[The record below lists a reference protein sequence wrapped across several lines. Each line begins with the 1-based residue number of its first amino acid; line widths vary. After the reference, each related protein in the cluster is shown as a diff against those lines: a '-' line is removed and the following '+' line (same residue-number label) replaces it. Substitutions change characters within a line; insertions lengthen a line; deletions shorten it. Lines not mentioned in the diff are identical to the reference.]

1 MDRQRDF
8 TRGVTAAAP
17 SVYGCAMTL
26 RSALFLPASNP
37 RALAK
42 ARTLPADAVIL
53 DLEDAVAPDAKAI
66 ARQAAVAAI
75 HEGGFGARV
84 LVVRT
89 NGLDTPYATD
99 DLAALA
105 TTRPAAVLIPKVDDV
120 ATLAAARAAL
130 GPGVPLWA
138 MIETCRGILSLGSI
152 AGAATGL
159 GLTALVA
166 GTNDLAKEM
175 RLPSPAA
182 PEALLPLR
190 VQIIVAARSAGLI
203 ALDGVCNALDAPE
216 RLAAECAEGRRLGF
230 DGKTLIHPN
239 QIAAANMGFGP
250 DAAEIAW
257 ARRIVAAFADPTQAA
272 LGAIRLDGQ
281 MVERL
286 HLAQAER
293 ILSLIPPLQGEVAG
307 RRPDGRV

>member
-1 MDRQRDF
+1 
-8 TRGVTAAAP
+8 
-17 SVYGCAMTL
+17 MTL

-37 RALAK
+37 RAVAK
-42 ARTLPADAVIL
+42 ARRLDSDAVIL
-53 DLEDAVAPDAKAI
+53 DLEDAVAPDAKAM
-66 ARQAAVAAI
+66 ARDAAVAAVR
-75 HEGGFGARV
+75 EGGFGERV

-89 NGLDTPYATD
+89 NGLDSPHATD

-105 TTRPAAVLIPKVDDV
+105 ETRPAAVLIPKVDDV
-120 ATLAAARAAL
+120 ATLAVARAAL
-130 GPGVPLWA
+130 GPEVPLWA
-138 MIETCRGILSLGSI
+138 MIETCRGILSLGAI
-152 AGAATGL
+152 AQAATGL
-159 GLTALVA
+159 GLTALIA

-175 RLPSPAA
+175 RLPSPPA

-190 VQIIVAARSAGLI
+190 VQIVVAARSAGLI

-216 RLAAECAEGRRLGF
+216 QLAAECAEGRRLGF

-239 QIAAANMGFGP
+239 QIAAANAGFGP

-257 ARRIVAAFADPTQAA
+257 ARRVVEAFADPEQAA

-286 HLAQAER
+286 HLAEAER
-293 ILSLIPPLQGEVAG
+293 ILALVQRSAE
-307 RRPDGRV
+307 

>member
-1 MDRQRDF
+1 
-8 TRGVTAAAP
+8 
-17 SVYGCAMTL
+17 MTI
-26 RSALFLPASNP
+26 RSALFLPASHP

-42 ARTLPADAVIL
+42 ARTLDSDAVII
-53 DLEDAVAPDAKAI
+53 DLEDAVAPDLKAS
-66 ARQAAVAAI
+66 ARDAAVAAVR
-75 HEGGFGARV
+75 EGGFGERMLA
-84 LVVRT
+84 VRT
-89 NGLDTPYATD
+89 NGLDTPWAAE

-105 TTRPAAVLIPKVDDV
+105 KDRPAAVLIPKVDDV

-138 MIETCRGILSLGSI
+138 MIETCRGILSLGAI
-152 AGAATGL
+152 AQAATAL
-159 GLTALVA
+159 GLTALIA

-175 RLPSPAA
+175 RLPSPPA

-190 VQIIVAARSAGLI
+190 VQIVVAARSAGLI
-203 ALDGVCNALDAPE
+203 ALDGVCNALNAPE

-239 QIAAANMGFGP
+239 QIMAANAGFGP
-250 DAAEIAW
+250 DTAEIAW
-257 ARRIVAAFADPTQAA
+257 AQRVVEAFADPEQAA

-286 HLAQAER
+286 HLAEAER
-293 ILSLIPPLQGEVAG
+293 ILALVCH
-307 RRPDGRV
+307 

>member
-1 MDRQRDF
+1 
-8 TRGVTAAAP
+8 
-17 SVYGCAMTL
+17 MTI

-37 RALAK
+37 RAIAK
-42 ARTLPADAVIL
+42 ARTVPSDAVIL
-53 DLEDAVAPDAKAI
+53 DLEDAVAPDAKSA
-66 ARQAAVAAI
+66 ARDAAVTAVR
-75 HEGGFGARV
+75 EGGFGERV

-89 NGLDTPYATD
+89 NGLDTPHAAE

-105 TTRPAAVLIPKVDDV
+105 TARPAAVLIPKVDDV
-120 ATLAAARAAL
+120 ATLMAARDAL
-130 GPGVPLWA
+130 GPGVTLWA
-138 MIETCRGILSLGSI
+138 MIETCRGILSLGAI
-152 AGAATGL
+152 AQAAHEL
-159 GLTALVA
+159 GLAALVA

-175 RLPSPAA
+175 RLPSPPA

-190 VQIIVAARSAGLI
+190 VQIVVAARSAGLI

-239 QIAAANMGFGP
+239 QIAPANAGFGP

-257 ARRIVAAFADPTQAA
+257 AERVVAAFAEPAQSA

-286 HLAQAER
+286 HLAEAER
-293 ILSLIPPLQGEVAG
+293 ILALMRTSAE
-307 RRPDGRV
+307 

>member
-1 MDRQRDF
+1 
-8 TRGVTAAAP
+8 
-17 SVYGCAMTL
+17 MTM
-26 RSALFLPASNP
+26 RSALFLPASNS

-53 DLEDAVAPDAKAI
+53 DLEDAVAPDAKSG
-66 ARQAAVAAI
+66 AREAAVAAVR
-75 HEGGFGARV
+75 EGGFGERM

-89 NGLDTPYATD
+89 NGLDTPHATD

-105 TTRPAAVLIPKVDDV
+105 KARPAAALIPKVDDV
-120 ATLAAARAAL
+120 ATLAAARVAL
-130 GPGVPLWA
+130 GADVPLWA
-138 MIETCRGILSLGSI
+138 MIETCRGILSLGTI
-152 AGAATGL
+152 AQAAKEL
-159 GLTALVA
+159 GLTALIA

-175 RLPSPAA
+175 RLPLPPA

-190 VQIIVAARSAGLI
+190 VQIVVAARSAELI
-203 ALDGVCNALDAPE
+203 ALDGVCNALDAPD
-216 RLAAECAEGRRLGF
+216 RLEAECAEGRRLGF

-239 QIAAANMGFGP
+239 QIAAANAGFGP

-257 ARRIVAAFADPTQAA
+257 ARRVVEAFADPEQAV

-286 HLAQAER
+286 HLAEAER
-293 ILSLIPPLQGEVAG
+293 ILALVQRSAE
-307 RRPDGRV
+307 

>member
-1 MDRQRDF
+1 
-8 TRGVTAAAP
+8 
-17 SVYGCAMTL
+17 MTL

-37 RALAK
+37 RAIAK
-42 ARTLPADAVIL
+42 ARTLPSDAVIL
-53 DLEDAVAPDAKAI
+53 DLEDAVAPDAKTM
-66 ARQAAVAAI
+66 AREAAVAAVR
-75 HEGGFGARV
+75 EGGFGERV
-84 LVVRT
+84 PVVRT
-89 NGLDTPYATD
+89 NGLDSPHALD

-120 ATLAAARAAL
+120 GTLTTARAAL
-130 GPGVPLWA
+130 GPDVPLWA
-138 MIETCRGILSLGSI
+138 MIETCRGILSLGAI
-152 AGAATGL
+152 ARSATEL

-166 GTNDLAKEM
+166 GTNDLAKDM
-175 RLPSPAA
+175 RLPSPPA

-190 VQIIVAARSAGLI
+190 VQIVVAARSAGLV

-239 QIAAANMGFGP
+239 QIAAANAGFGP
-250 DAAEIAW
+250 DEAEIAW
-257 ARRIVAAFADPTQAA
+257 AQRVVEAFTDPAQAA

-286 HLAQAER
+286 HLAEAER
-293 ILSLIPPLQGEVAG
+293 ILALARQ
-307 RRPDGRV
+307 

>member
-1 MDRQRDF
+1 
-8 TRGVTAAAP
+8 
-17 SVYGCAMTL
+17 MTL
-26 RSALFLPASNP
+26 RSALFLPASNS
-37 RALAK
+37 RAIAK
-42 ARTLPADAVIL
+42 ARMLDSEAVIL
-53 DLEDAVAPDAKAI
+53 DLEDAVAPDAKAV
-66 ARQAAVAAI
+66 ARDAAVAAVR
-75 HEGGFGARV
+75 EGGFGERV

-89 NGLDTPYATD
+89 NGLDSPHAAD

-105 TTRPAAVLIPKVDDV
+105 ENPPAAVLIPKVDDV

-130 GPGVPLWA
+130 GPDVPLWA
-138 MIETCRGILSLGSI
+138 MIETCRGILSLGAI
-152 AGAATGL
+152 AQAATAL
-159 GLTALVA
+159 GLTALIA

-175 RLPSPAA
+175 RLPSPPA

-190 VQIIVAARSAGLI
+190 VQIVVAARSAGLI

-216 RLAAECAEGRRLGF
+216 QLAAECAEGRRLGF

-239 QIAAANMGFGP
+239 QIAAANAGFGP

-257 ARRIVAAFADPTQAA
+257 AQRVVEAFADPEQTA

-286 HLAQAER
+286 HLAEAER
-293 ILSLIPPLQGEVAG
+293 ILALAQRSAE
-307 RRPDGRV
+307 

>member
-1 MDRQRDF
+1 MI
-8 TRGVTAAAP
+8 
-17 SVYGCAMTL
+17 L
-26 RSALFLPASNP
+26 RSALFLPASNS
-37 RALAK
+37 RAIAK
-42 ARTLPADAVIL
+42 ARMFDSDAVIL
-53 DLEDAVAPDAKAI
+53 DLEDAVAPDAKAM
-66 ARQAAVAAI
+66 ARDAAVAAVR
-75 HEGGFGARV
+75 EGGFGERL

-89 NGLDTPYATD
+89 NGLDTPHAMD

-130 GPGVPLWA
+130 GPVVPLWA
-138 MIETCRGILSLGSI
+138 MIETCRGILSLGAI
-152 AGAATGL
+152 AQAATGL
-159 GLTALVA
+159 GLAALVA

-175 RLPSPAA
+175 RLPSPPA

-190 VQIIVAARSAGLI
+190 VQIVVAARSAGLI

-216 RLAAECAEGRRLGF
+216 RLAAECTEGRRLGF

-239 QIAAANMGFGP
+239 QIAAANAGFGP

-257 ARRIVAAFADPTQAA
+257 ARKVMDAFADPAQAT

-286 HLAQAER
+286 HLAEAER
-293 ILSLIPPLQGEVAG
+293 ILARAEKAAG
-307 RRPDGRV
+307 

>member
-1 MDRQRDF
+1 MVR
-8 TRGVTAAAP
+8 P
-17 SVYGCAMTL
+17 MTV

-37 RALAK
+37 RAIAK
-42 ARTLPADAVIL
+42 ARTLDSDSVIL
-53 DLEDAVAPDAKAI
+53 DLEDAVAPAAKDA
-66 ARQAAVAAI
+66 ARDAAVAAVR
-75 HEGGFGARV
+75 EGGFGERM

-89 NGLDTPYATD
+89 NGLDTDWAAN

-105 TTRPAAVLIPKVDDV
+105 TARPAAVLIPKVDDV
-120 ATLAAARAAL
+120 ATLATARTAL
-130 GPGVPLWA
+130 GPAIPLWA
-138 MIETCRGILSLGSI
+138 MIETCRGILSLGAI
-152 AGAATGL
+152 AGAAGEL

-175 RLPSPAA
+175 RLPSPPA

-190 VQIIVAARSAGLI
+190 VQIVVAARAAGLI
-203 ALDGVCNALDAPE
+203 ALDGVCNALDAPD

-239 QIAAANMGFGP
+239 QIAAANAAFGP
-250 DAAEIAW
+250 TEGEIAW
-257 ARRIVAAFADPTQAA
+257 AQRVVAAFADPAQAA

-286 HLAQAER
+286 HLAEAER
-293 ILSLIPPLQGEVAG
+293 ILALARMSLQ
-307 RRPDGRV
+307 

>member
-1 MDRQRDF
+1 MI
-8 TRGVTAAAP
+8 
-17 SVYGCAMTL
+17 L
-26 RSALFLPASNP
+26 RSALFLPASNS
-37 RALAK
+37 RAIAK
-42 ARTLPADAVIL
+42 ARMLDSDAVIL
-53 DLEDAVAPDAKAI
+53 DLEDAVAPDAKAM
-66 ARQAAVAAI
+66 ARDAAVAAVR
-75 HEGGFGARV
+75 EGGFGERL

-89 NGLDTPYATD
+89 NGLDTPHAMD

-130 GPGVPLWA
+130 GPDVPLWA
-138 MIETCRGILSLGSI
+138 MIETCRGILSLGAI
-152 AGAATGL
+152 AQAATGL

-175 RLPSPAA
+175 RLPSPPA

-190 VQIIVAARSAGLI
+190 VQIVVAARSAGLI
-203 ALDGVCNALDAPE
+203 ALDGVCNALDAPD
-216 RLAAECAEGRRLGF
+216 RLAAECTEGRRLGF

-239 QIAAANMGFGP
+239 QIAAANAGFGP

-257 ARRIVAAFADPTQAA
+257 AQRVVEAFADSEQAA

-286 HLAQAER
+286 HLAEAER
-293 ILSLIPPLQGEVAG
+293 ILARAEKAAG
-307 RRPDGRV
+307 

>member
-1 MDRQRDF
+1 
-8 TRGVTAAAP
+8 
-17 SVYGCAMTL
+17 MTL
-26 RSALFLPASNP
+26 RSALFLPASNF
-37 RALAK
+37 RAVTK
-42 ARTLPADAVIL
+42 ARRLDSDAVIL
-53 DLEDAVAPDAKAI
+53 DLEDAVAPDAKTV
-66 ARQAAVAAI
+66 ARDAAVAAVR
-75 HEGGFGARV
+75 EGGFGDRL

-89 NGLDTPYATD
+89 NGLDSPHAAD
-99 DLAALA
+99 DLTALA
-105 TTRPAAVLIPKVDDV
+105 ETHPAAVLIPKVDDV

-130 GPGVPLWA
+130 GPDVPLWA
-138 MIETCRGILSLGSI
+138 MIETCRGILSLGAI
-152 AGAATGL
+152 AQAATGL
-159 GLTALVA
+159 GLTAMVA

-175 RLPSPAA
+175 RLPSPPA

-190 VQIIVAARSAGLI
+190 VQIVVAARSAGLI

-239 QIAAANMGFGP
+239 QIMAANAGFGP

-257 ARRIVAAFADPTQAA
+257 AQRVVEAFADPEQAA

-286 HLAQAER
+286 HLAEAER
-293 ILSLIPPLQGEVAG
+293 ILVLVRQ
-307 RRPDGRV
+307 

>member
-1 MDRQRDF
+1 
-8 TRGVTAAAP
+8 
-17 SVYGCAMTL
+17 MTI

-37 RALAK
+37 RAITK
-42 ARTLPADAVIL
+42 ARTLASDAVIL
-53 DLEDAVAPDAKAI
+53 DLEDAVAPAAKSA
-66 ARQAAVAAI
+66 ARGAAVAAVR
-75 HEGGFGARV
+75 EGGFGERL

-89 NGLDTPYATD
+89 NGLDTSHAAD

-105 TTRPAAVLIPKVDDV
+105 EAHPAAVLIPKVDDV
-120 ATLAAARAAL
+120 ATLAAVRAAL
-130 GPGVPLWA
+130 GPDVPLWA
-138 MIETCRGILSLGSI
+138 MIETCRGILSLGAI
-152 AGAATGL
+152 AQAATEL

-175 RLPSPAA
+175 RLPSPPA

-190 VQIIVAARSAGLI
+190 VQIVVAARSAGMI
-203 ALDGVCNALDAPE
+203 ALDGVCNALDAPD

-239 QIAAANMGFGP
+239 QIVAANAGFGP
-250 DAAEIAW
+250 DEAEISW
-257 ARRIVAAFADPTQAA
+257 AQRVVAAFADPAQAA

-286 HLAQAER
+286 HLAEAER
-293 ILSLIPPLQGEVAG
+293 ILNLTALTLPT
-307 RRPDGRV
+307 R

>member
-1 MDRQRDF
+1 
-8 TRGVTAAAP
+8 
-17 SVYGCAMTL
+17 MTI

-37 RALAK
+37 RAITK
-42 ARTLPADAVIL
+42 ARTLASDAVIL
-53 DLEDAVAPDAKAI
+53 DLEDAVAPDAKSA
-66 ARQAAVAAI
+66 ARGAAVAAVR
-75 HEGGFGARV
+75 EGGFGERL

-89 NGLDTPYATD
+89 NGLDTSHAAD

-105 TTRPAAVLIPKVDDV
+105 EAHPAAVLIPKVDDV

-130 GPGVPLWA
+130 GPDVPLWA
-138 MIETCRGILSLGSI
+138 MIETCRGILSLGAI
-152 AGAATGL
+152 AQAATEL

-175 RLPSPAA
+175 RLPSPPA

-190 VQIIVAARSAGLI
+190 VQIVVAARSAGMI
-203 ALDGVCNALDAPE
+203 ALDGVCNALDAPD

-239 QIAAANMGFGP
+239 QIVAANAGFGP
-250 DAAEIAW
+250 DEAEISW
-257 ARRIVAAFADPTQAA
+257 AQRVVAAFADPAQAA

-286 HLAQAER
+286 HLAEAER
-293 ILSLIPPLQGEVAG
+293 ILALA
-307 RRPDGRV
+307 RP

>member
-1 MDRQRDF
+1 
-8 TRGVTAAAP
+8 
-17 SVYGCAMTL
+17 MTI

-37 RALAK
+37 RAIAK
-42 ARTLPADAVIL
+42 ARTLPSDAVSL
-53 DLEDAVAPDAKAI
+53 DLEDAVAPDAKSA
-66 ARQAAVAAI
+66 ARGAAVAAVR
-75 HEGGFGARV
+75 EGGFGERL

-89 NGLDTPYATD
+89 NGLDSPHAAD

-105 TTRPAAVLIPKVDDV
+105 EAHPAAVLIPKVDDV

-130 GPGVPLWA
+130 GPDVPLWA
-138 MIETCRGILSLGSI
+138 MIETCRGILSLGAI
-152 AGAATGL
+152 AQAATEL

-175 RLPSPAA
+175 RLPSPPA

-190 VQIIVAARSAGLI
+190 VQIVVAARSAGLI
-203 ALDGVCNALDAPE
+203 ALDGVCNALDAPD

-239 QIAAANMGFGP
+239 QIVAANAGFGP
-250 DAAEIAW
+250 DEAEISW
-257 ARRIVAAFADPTQAA
+257 AQRVVAAFADPAQAA

-286 HLAQAER
+286 HLAEAER
-293 ILSLIPPLQGEVAG
+293 ILNLTALTLPT
-307 RRPDGRV
+307 R

>member
-1 MDRQRDF
+1 
-8 TRGVTAAAP
+8 
-17 SVYGCAMTL
+17 MTL
-26 RSALFLPASNP
+26 RSALFLPASNS
-37 RALAK
+37 RAIAK
-42 ARTLPADAVIL
+42 ARMLDSEAVIL
-53 DLEDAVAPDAKAI
+53 DQEDAVAPDAKAV
-66 ARQAAVAAI
+66 ARDAAVAAVR
-75 HEGGFGARV
+75 EGGFGERV

-89 NGLDTPYATD
+89 NGLDSPHAAD

-105 TTRPAAVLIPKVDDV
+105 ENPPAAVLIPKVDDV

-130 GPGVPLWA
+130 GPDVPLWA
-138 MIETCRGILSLGSI
+138 MIETCRGILSLGAI
-152 AGAATGL
+152 AQAATAL
-159 GLTALVA
+159 GLTALIA

-175 RLPSPAA
+175 RLPSPPA

-190 VQIIVAARSAGLI
+190 VQIVVAARSAGLI

-216 RLAAECAEGRRLGF
+216 QLAAECAEGRRLGF

-239 QIAAANMGFGP
+239 QIAAANAGFGP

-257 ARRIVAAFADPTQAA
+257 AQRVVEAFADPEQTA

-286 HLAQAER
+286 HLAEAER
-293 ILSLIPPLQGEVAG
+293 ILALAQRSAE
-307 RRPDGRV
+307 

>member
-1 MDRQRDF
+1 
-8 TRGVTAAAP
+8 
-17 SVYGCAMTL
+17 MTL

-37 RALAK
+37 RAVAK
-42 ARTLPADAVIL
+42 ARRLDSDAVIL
-53 DLEDAVAPDAKAI
+53 DLEDAVARDAKTV
-66 ARQAAVAAI
+66 ARDAAVAAVRD
-75 HEGGFGARV
+75 GGFGERV

-89 NGLDTPYATD
+89 NGLDSPHAAD

-105 TTRPAAVLIPKVDDV
+105 ETRPAAVLIPKVDDV

-130 GPGVPLWA
+130 GPDVPLWA
-138 MIETCRGILSLGSI
+138 MIETCRGILSLGAI
-152 AGAATGL
+152 AQAATGL
-159 GLTALVA
+159 GLTALIA

-175 RLPSPAA
+175 RLPSPPA

-190 VQIIVAARSAGLI
+190 VQIVVAARSAGLI

-239 QIAAANMGFGP
+239 QIMAANAGFGP
-250 DAAEIAW
+250 DAVEIAW
-257 ARRIVAAFADPTQAA
+257 ARRVVEAFADPGQAA

-286 HLAQAER
+286 HLTEAER
-293 ILSLIPPLQGEVAG
+293 ILALVRQ
-307 RRPDGRV
+307 